1 MGAREDLLKLA
12 VEIGPRGAGTAAEE
26 KAASCISERFAE
38 RGLATSVEEFKTIGT
53 YSYLYIIYLGLAILT
68 AWLSYWFVF
77 AAAPVALVNAA
88 LFALD
93 LETYPVLSRLMARA
107 TSRNVTGEIPSRDG
121 RVGLVITAHYDS
133 SRAALSFHPGL
144 VSGFRATMTLMICC
158 VFASLAL
165 IIANLVVWIITG
177 SAGFWLWIAGIAA
190 SAYLLVPL
198 FIMIHR
204 EATMR
209 HTPGANDNA
218 SGVAAMLALVDKM
231 SEPES
236 LVQGVMFI
244 ATGAEEAGTVGMIEF
259 LKKHGERVRDAFIVN
274 LDNIGSGWLCYI
286 DREGMLSG
294 RRSDEVLL
302 WLAGKVVEKKRL
314 PLARCPYRLLSTDAT
329 PALARGYRAMSVMAF
344 DDRGLLPNWHWE
356 ADTVE
361 NVDMANI
368 ENVRAFVWNL
378 ARRMDL
384 PP

>member
-26 KAASCISERFAE
+26 KAASFIRERFAE
-38 RGLATSVEEFKTIGT
+38 RGLTTSVEEFKTIGT
-53 YSYLYIIYLGLAILT
+53 YSYLYIIYLGFAILT

-77 AAAPVALVNAA
+77 AAAPLALVNAA

-93 LETYPVLSRLMARA
+93 LETYPVLSKLMARA
-107 TSRNVTGEIPSRDG
+107 TSRNVTGEILSKDG

-144 VSGFRATMTLMICC
+144 VSGFRATMSLMICC
-158 VFASLAL
+158 VFASLGL
-165 IIANLVVWIITG
+165 LIANLAVWIVSG
-177 SAGFWLWIAGIAA
+177 SASLWVWIAGIAA

-204 EATMR
+204 EAAMR

-274 LDNIGSGWLCYI
+274 IDNIGSGWLCYI
-286 DREGMLSG
+286 DREGMLSA

-302 WLAGKVVEKKRL
+302 WLAGKVVKKKRL

-344 DDRGLLPNWHWE
+344 DDRGMLPNWHWE
-356 ADTVE
+356 TDTVE

-368 ENVRAFVWNL
+368 ENARAFVWNL